1 MDEPSTPNEPP
12 DRPGHQPT
20 FPHRTKPPGAPDQY
34 PHEEPTQYPGKR
46 PPEFPPGVT
55 PPSPPR

>member
-1 MDEPSTPNEPP
+1 MDEPSKPGEPP
-12 DRPGHQPT
+12 APFRPIDPN
-20 FPHRTKPPGAPDQY
+20 RKKPDGAPEQY
-34 PHEEPTQYPGKR
+34 PHEEPTQYPAKR